1 MCKKMADISIL
12 EEEFGLSKL
21 GFLPQSC
28 IIMLPPEN
36 PFYELESIAE
46 NLAELNK
53 SFTLEKELLSLKLF
67 PKGVIKKFDEDEQ
80 RRLYVILAM
89 IIHSLLHGSKAKWDV
104 LDSKSE
110 MNTIDCGNC
119 RLEVLSYLPFIILQ
133 NIYIDVNKRK
143 YTSF

>member
-1 MCKKMADISIL
+1 
-12 EEEFGLSKL
+12 
-21 GFLPQSC
+21 
-28 IIMLPPEN
+28 MLPPEN
-36 PFYELESIAE
+36 PFYELESIAD

-53 SFTLEKELLSLKLF
+53 SFTLGKELLSLKLF
-67 PKGVIKKFDEDEQ
+67 PKGVIKKLDEDEQ

-110 MNTIDCGNC
+110 MNTIDCGIC
-119 RLEVLSYLPFIILQ
+119 RLEVLSYLPFMIPMKLLLQ